1 MSSAPISRRSAVRS
15 KASPAPAAAGR
26 DGTNSPG
33 ILILS
38 HLDTIHPVGT
48 LAGRLPLRR
57 DGDRYFGPGIYDMK
71 GGVAIAIEALKIAR
85 ENGGVALPVTYML
98 IPDEEIGSPSSRERI
113 EEEAKRH
120 KYVLVTEPCKNG
132 VIVTGRFAFQRFWID
147 VEGRPAHAGA
157 TNRQGRSA
165 IRAMARL
172 IEQIENMTDFE
183 RGMTFSVGT
192 IEGGTFV
199 NVMPI
204 RCRAQVLTVA
214 PTQAIFEEVAQR
226 MMALESENDGV
237 TVRVERGPVR
247 PLWQPHRPTMAL
259 YEKAHEIAASI
270 GFKLDHGSFGG
281 GSDGNFTGAL
291 GVATLDGLGVDG
303 ASAHTFE
310 EHILVSSLVPALR
323 RVIAHA
329 GLMKVVSCHS
339 AASPPSSCA
348 AARRRLS
355 CSTPATFPPSAR
367 HGRRSSARRS
377 GRTTRAPA
385 SSTAWVAAS
394 RRCRR
399 CA

>member
-1 MSSAPISRRSAVRS
+1 MLRTELFNVDTILDRLLPWVREES
-15 KASPAPAAAGR
+15 PTNHVIGVNRMMDLVGADLASIGGTLERIPGTGGRGDIVLARFAGR

-33 ILILS
+33 
-38 HLDTIHPVGT
+38 VGT
-48 LAGRLPLRR
+48 LAGRLALRR

-71 GGVAIAIEALKIAR
+71 GGVAIAVEALKIVREQAR
-85 ENGGVALPVTYML
+85 GAALPVTFML

-132 VIVTGRFAFQRFWID
+132 VVVTGRFAFQRFWID

-214 PTQAIFEEVAQR
+214 PTQPIFDEVASR
-226 MMALESENDGV
+226 MAAFESENDGI
-237 TVRVERGPVR
+237 TVKIERGPVR
-247 PLWQPHRPTMAL
+247 PLWQPHRQTMAL
-259 YEKAHEIAASI
+259 YEKAHELAASI
-270 GFKLDHGSFGG
+270 GFKLEHGSFGG

-310 EHILVSSLVPALR
+310 EHILVSSLVP
-323 RVIAHA
+323 
-329 GLMKVVSCHS
+329 
-339 AASPPSSCA
+339 
-348 AARRRLS
+348 
-355 CSTPATFPPSAR
+355 
-367 HGRRSSARRS
+367 
-377 GRTTRAPA
+377 
-385 SSTAWVAAS
+385 
-394 RRCRR
+394 RCRLFAELLR
-399 CA
+399 TLD

>member
-1 MSSAPISRRSAVRS
+1 LNQETTDVLSKDLFNVDAMLERLLPWVREE
-15 KASPAPAAAGR
+15 SPTFHVTGVNRMMDHVGGDLERLGGVIERVPGTGGLADIVLARFPGR

-48 LAGRLPLRR
+48 LAGRLALRR

-71 GGVAIAIEALKIAR
+71 GGVAIAVEALKIVR
-85 ENGGVALPVTYML
+85 ENGGVPLPVTYML

-113 EEEAKRH
+113 EQEAKRH

-132 VIVTGRFAFQRFWID
+132 LIVTGRYAFQRFWID

-172 IEQIENMTDFE
+172 IEQIEGMSDFD

-214 PTQAIFEEVAQR
+214 PTQEIFEEVLSR
-226 MMALESENDGV
+226 MMALESENDGI
-237 TVRVERGPVR
+237 TVHVERGPVR
-247 PLWQPHRPTMAL
+247 PLWQPHRPTMSL
-259 YEKAHEIAASI
+259 YERAHDIAANL
-270 GFKLDHGSFGG
+270 GFKLEHGSFGG

-310 EHILVSSLVPALR
+310 EHLLISSMVP
-323 RVIAHA
+323 
-329 GLMKVVSCHS
+329 
-339 AASPPSSCA
+339 
-348 AARRRLS
+348 
-355 CSTPATFPPSAR
+355 
-367 HGRRSSARRS
+367 
-377 GRTTRAPA
+377 
-385 SSTAWVAAS
+385 
-394 RRCRR
+394 RCRMFAELLR
-399 CA
+399 TLD

>member
-1 MSSAPISRRSAVRS
+1 MLGGTIERLPGTGGLADIVLARF
-15 KASPAPAAAGR
+15 AGR
-26 DGTNSPG
+26 DGANSPG

-71 GGVAIAIEALKIAR
+71 GGVAIAIEALKVAR
-85 ENGGVALPVTYML
+85 ENGGVPLPVTFML

-113 EEEAKRH
+113 EQEARAH
-120 KYVLVTEPCKNG
+120 KFVLVTEPCKNG
-132 VIVTGRFAFQRFWID
+132 VIVTGRFAFQRYWID

-165 IRAMARL
+165 IRAMAGL
-172 IEQIENMTDFE
+172 IERIENMTDFE

-214 PTQAIFEEVAQR
+214 PTQAIFDEVGAR
-226 MMALESENDGV
+226 MTALEAEKDGI
-237 TVRVERGPVR
+237 TVKVERGPVR
-247 PLWQPHRPTMAL
+247 PLWQPHRKTMAL
-259 YEKAHEIAASI
+259 YEKAHELAASI

-310 EHILVSSLVPALR
+310 EHLLVSSMVPRSRLFAELLR
-323 RVIAHA
+323 T
-329 GLMKVVSCHS
+329 LD
-339 AASPPSSCA
+339 
-348 AARRRLS
+348 
-355 CSTPATFPPSAR
+355 
-367 HGRRSSARRS
+367 
-377 GRTTRAPA
+377 
-385 SSTAWVAAS
+385 
-394 RRCRR
+394 
-399 CA
+399 

>member
-1 MSSAPISRRSAVRS
+1 MLRTEHFNVDTILDRLLPWVREES
-15 KASPAPAAAGR
+15 PTNHVIGVNRMMDLVGADLASIGGTLERIPGTGGRGDIVLARFAGR

-48 LAGRLPLRR
+48 LAGRLALRR

-71 GGVAIAIEALKIAR
+71 GGVAIAVEALKIVREQAR
-85 ENGGVALPVTYML
+85 GAALPVTFML

-132 VIVTGRFAFQRFWID
+132 VVVTGRFAFQRFWID

-214 PTQAIFEEVAQR
+214 PTQPIFDEVASR
-226 MMALESENDGV
+226 MAAFESENDGI
-237 TVRVERGPVR
+237 TVKVERGPVR
-247 PLWQPHRPTMAL
+247 PLWQPHRQTMAL
-259 YEKAHEIAASI
+259 YEKAHELAASI
-270 GFKLDHGSFGG
+270 GFKLEHGSFGG

-310 EHILVSSLVPALR
+310 EHILVSSLVP
-323 RVIAHA
+323 
-329 GLMKVVSCHS
+329 
-339 AASPPSSCA
+339 
-348 AARRRLS
+348 
-355 CSTPATFPPSAR
+355 
-367 HGRRSSARRS
+367 
-377 GRTTRAPA
+377 
-385 SSTAWVAAS
+385 
-394 RRCRR
+394 RCRLFAELLR
-399 CA
+399 TLD